1 MSNVLD
7 FSIRF
12 MLSYIVFCYFDLA
25 LNKKCPDKEIQPWK
39 ESMLQ
44 HERVSDNVYSFQS
57 EIYAQVTAGAVIGP
71 NWAVLIDTLSTP
83 EESLAIRDFI
93 EQELEVPV
101 RYIINTHYHAD
112 HSWGNCFFPGTTVIS
127 HSLCRQLLEERGISS
142 LEEVKKQNLAFRQVK
157 IVLPHITF
165 NENVLNLRVGKK
177 SLTLMSLP
185 GHSADNVGVL
195 VEEDRVLFAGDSF
208 MPMPYIVDGDIEEMI
223 SSYKKIGKMGLENVV
238 QGHGDIVLRGEIE
251 GSIKENLAYLS
262 AIRKSVRKASRRKYP
277 FEMLDEIG
285 VDECG
290 KSRVLIGGLAP
301 ELHRRNLRALYR
313 QLYGEPLTPED
324 DYEDYYEEDEE

>member
-1 MSNVLD
+1 
-7 FSIRF
+7 
-12 MLSYIVFCYFDLA
+12 
-25 LNKKCPDKEIQPWK
+25 
-39 ESMLQ
+39 MLQ

-57 EIYAQVTAGAVIGP
+57 EVYAQVTAGAVVGP

-112 HSWGNCFFPGTTVIS
+112 HSWGNCFFPGSTVIS
-127 HSLCRQLLEERGISS
+127 HRLCREWLEVRGVPS

-165 NENVLNLRVGKK
+165 TESTLNLRVGKK
-177 SLTLMSLP
+177 SLTVLSLP

-208 MPMPYIVDGDIEEMI
+208 MPMPYIVDGDIEDMI

-262 AIRKSVRKASRRKYP
+262 AIRKFVRKASRRKYP
-277 FEMLDEIG
+277 FEMLDEVSI
-285 VDECG
+285 DECG

-301 ELHRRNLRALYR
+301 ELHRRNLRGLYR
-313 QLYGEPLTPED
+313 QLYGEPLIPED
-324 DYEDYYEEDEE
+324 DYDDYDDDDEE